1 MKKYIVKKLTYFK
14 SEPYALVSSDTVA
27 DTINDYSKQGYKFE
41 DLTAID
47 DTFYIVMSIEDAID
61 EEE

>member
-1 MKKYIVKKLTYFK
+1 MKKYIVKKLTCFK
-14 SEPYALVSSDTVA
+14 AEPYALVSSDIVA

-61 EEE
+61 EE